1 MSALREELYVN
12 CPVNQARRHLD
23 AFFRERP
30 RLALRVPSAIPGL
43 KTGLLMQKEVSAT
56 IERARAASDSFEDF
70 SVTWEAIGGG
80 PFPRFKGKLAVKG
93 DEDYDSFRLV
103 LEGTYDP
110 PLGNAGEAFDA
121 LVGHW
126 IAIATARDLLER
138 VREAVEAAY
147 RVLEAEKPHKDTRV
161 S

>member
-30 RLALRVPSAIPGL
+30 TLALRVPLAIPGL
-43 KTGLLMQKEVSAT
+43 KNPALMQKDVTASIKRMHAS
-56 IERARAASDSFEDF
+56 SDSFEDF
-70 SVTWEAIGGG
+70 SVTWEAIAGG
-80 PFPRFKGKLAVKG
+80 PFPRFTGKLTVKG

-103 LEGTYDP
+103 LEGAYDP
-110 PLGNAGEAFDA
+110 PLGAAGEAFDV

-138 VREAVEAAY
+138 VREAIEIAY
-147 RVLEAEKPHKDTRV
+147 RTLEAEKHHPTRA